1 MSGGGCGEN
10 TRVGGLRVRVR
21 QEPSVNDKI
30 GSKIGWK
37 TGGWHPIF
45 HPVLDPILQQKPPN
59 HGSVFILRE
68 LYLQFDWK
76 NETGK
81 KEFKD
86 SPLFIGEF

>member
-21 QEPSVNDKI
+21 QELSVNDKI
-30 GSKIGWK
+30 ERGFCD
-37 TGGWHPIF
+37 PIF
-45 HPVLDPILQQKPPN
+45 HPIFDPILQQKPPN

-68 LYLQFDWK
+68 FYLQFDRK

-81 KEFKD
+81 QEFKD

>member
-1 MSGGGCGEN
+1 MEN
-10 TRVGGLRVRVR
+10 RVG
-21 QEPSVNDKI
+21 D
-30 GSKIGWK
+30 
-37 TGGWHPIF
+37 PIF
-45 HPVLDPILQQKPPN
+45 HPILDPILQQKPPN

-68 LYLQFDWK
+68 FYLQFDWK

>member
-10 TRVGGLRVRVR
+10 TRVGGLCVRVR
-21 QEPSVNDKI
+21 QELSVTDNF
-30 GSKIGWK
+30 
-37 TGGWHPIF
+37 TGHPIF
-45 HPVLDPILQQKPPN
+45 HPILDPILQQKP
-59 HGSVFILRE
+59 SILRE
-68 LYLQFDWK
+68 FYLQFDRK

>member
-1 MSGGGCGEN
+1 LLQNRVEK
-10 TRVGGLRVRVR
+10 RVG
-21 QEPSVNDKI
+21 D
-30 GSKIGWK
+30 
-37 TGGWHPIF
+37 PIF
-45 HPVLDPILQQKPPN
+45 HPIFDPILQQKPRN

-68 LYLQFDWK
+68 FYLQFDRK